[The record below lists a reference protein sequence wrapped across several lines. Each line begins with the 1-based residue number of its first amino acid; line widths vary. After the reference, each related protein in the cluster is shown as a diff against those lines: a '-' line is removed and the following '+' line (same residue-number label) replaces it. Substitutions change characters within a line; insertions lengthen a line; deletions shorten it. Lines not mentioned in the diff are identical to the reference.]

1 VIIGRTGDSTLLL
14 NDSGRMLFLKV
25 RGLVAVVFC
34 VCDGDFMV
42 LVMMMVV
49 LIDTVGL
56 SEWLLG
62 TLLAHSYL
70 WWCW

>member
-1 VIIGRTGDSTLLL
+1 
-14 NDSGRMLFLKV
+14 MLFLKV

-62 TLLAHSYL
+62 TWLAHSYL